1 MSENVYFADFRSR
14 SDLENKG
21 SKIVKLFEN
30 AGFGNLFNE
39 KDITAIKVHF
49 GERGNDSYVSPV
61 FIRYIVDK
69 IREKGSKPFVTDTN
83 TLYHGSRHDSP
94 AHLETAILNG
104 FDYSVVGAPII
115 IADGL
120 RSNNEKIVEINQ
132 CHFKNVKIAGDIYD
146 STSLMVVSHFKGH
159 GMSGFGGALKNLA
172 MGCATIAGKLEQ
184 HECAKPVI
192 GENCTG
198 CGICVESCP
207 INIMSMKSKGKDS
220 ETNNGDNDKNS
231 KMAVIEYESCI
242 ACMNCFDA
250 CQYEAID
257 LDWEKDIP
265 VFVERMMEY
274 AYGATIGK
282 ENKIAYFNFLIN
294 ITPDCDCVP
303 WSDAPIVP
311 DIGILASTDPV
322 AIDAAS
328 YDLVNEQNGIKGSF
342 LEKNFE
348 KGEDKF
354 RGMWDGVD
362 GTKQLEYA
370 EKMGIGNRKY
380 NLIQL

>member
-30 AGFGNLFNE
+30 AGFENLFNE

-83 TLYHGSRHDSP
+83 TLYHGSRYDSP

-159 GMSGFGGALKNLA
+159 GM
-172 MGCATIAGKLEQ
+172 C
-184 HECAKPVI
+184 HYC
-192 GENCTG
+192 
-198 CGICVESCP
+198 
-207 INIMSMKSKGKDS
+207 
-220 ETNNGDNDKNS
+220 
-231 KMAVIEYESCI
+231 
-242 ACMNCFDA
+242 
-250 CQYEAID
+250 
-257 LDWEKDIP
+257 
-265 VFVERMMEY
+265 R
-274 AYGATIGK
+274 
-282 ENKIAYFNFLIN
+282 
-294 ITPDCDCVP
+294 
-303 WSDAPIVP
+303 
-311 DIGILASTDPV
+311 
-322 AIDAAS
+322 
-328 YDLVNEQNGIKGSF
+328 
-342 LEKNFE
+342 
-348 KGEDKF
+348 
-354 RGMWDGVD
+354 
-362 GTKQLEYA
+362 
-370 EKMGIGNRKY
+370 
-380 NLIQL
+380 